1 VSEERAYHQDVGK
14 VGAIGQEI
22 AVCDAVSIPSSTS
35 RRAEIG
41 AIIPSLTSVC
51 GWRYQRR
58 GVKEVYSKAD
68 QRGKQKFLEV
78 LVKEIV
84 LQKDPVVVWQEPFD
98 MLFTRGEVFREKG
111 IWGE

>member
-1 VSEERAYHQDVGK
+1 ME
-14 VGAIGQEI
+14 GQLRSADLDRLGRINVKFREQG
-22 AVCDAVSIPSSTS
+22 SL
-35 RRAEIG
+35 
-41 AIIPSLTSVC
+41 IIELL
-51 GWRYQRR
+51 R

-78 LVKEIV
+78 MVKEIV

-98 MLFTRGEVFREKG
+98 MLFILGEVFKEKG